1 MFGKSKT
8 SFFKRGNQ
16 KKKMEPMPIFETN
29 NNPVPVIRHDVDPA
43 FTLQQSKKYLR
54 SSGLEK

>member
-1 MFGKSKT
+1 MFKKT
-8 SFFKRGNQ
+8 SMNGH
-16 KKKMEPMPIFETN
+16 KKKKLEPMPIFETN
-29 NNPVPVIRHDVDPA
+29 NKPVPVIRQELDAA